1 MALRGVRGATTVNQ
15 DEPQEIL
22 AATRDLLRAILDAN
36 PTLQPGDLASALF
49 TLTADLSSVYPAQA
63 ARQLG
68 WGEVPLMC
76 ACEVSVPG
84 SLPRC
89 VRVMLHWNTDLA
101 QSAVHH
107 VYLGAAARLRPDLA
121 RSA

>member
-15 DEPQEIL
+15 DESQEIL
-22 AATRDLLRAILDAN
+22 AATRDLLAAILDAN
-36 PTLQPGDLASALF
+36 PTLQLGDLASVFF

-63 ARQLG
+63 ARQIG
-68 WGEVPLMC
+68 WAEVPLMC

-89 VRVMLHWNTDLA
+89 IRVMLHWNTDLA
-101 QSAVHH
+101 QSSMHH
-107 VYLGAAARLRPDLA
+107 VYLGAAIRLRPDLA
-121 RSA
+121 RTT